1 MKRQLNSFFL
11 ALFIFASLPI
21 ITSCGVSSGK
31 FRIEGRLRNINQGEF
46 YVYSPDGGLVGIDT
60 IRVADGRFSY
70 ETSLADEATY
80 MIVFPNSSEQAV
92 FGKSGAIAK
101 ISGDVTHLK
110 EIEIEGTDE
119 NEQLTELR
127 RHLINQTPP
136 EQKKSVIQFIND
148 NPGSIVT
155 VHLIDKYLL
164 QAEKPNYKEA
174 YDLVDSM
181 LKKVPG
187 NIRLQALRKQ
197 LETVRNMADFKRLP
211 DFSATDIY
219 GKPVNAFT
227 LKSELNVVLFWASWM
242 SENYSLISQMQT
254 MKKEYGS
261 RLAVLSICID
271 AQKDDCKRRA
281 DRDSLKWATICDG
294 KMWQSPLLRK
304 FCVVDVPCYMLID
317 RSGRVIERNLSLN
330 DLRQKIEKR
339 LKKAE

>member
-21 ITSCGVSSGK
+21 LTSCGVSSGK

-92 FGKSGAIAK
+92 FGKSGATAE

-219 GKPVNAFT
+219 G
-227 LKSELNVVLFWASWM
+227 
-242 SENYSLISQMQT
+242 
-254 MKKEYGS
+254 
-261 RLAVLSICID
+261 
-271 AQKDDCKRRA
+271 
-281 DRDSLKWATICDG
+281 
-294 KMWQSPLLRK
+294 
-304 FCVVDVPCYMLID
+304 
-317 RSGRVIERNLSLN
+317 
-330 DLRQKIEKR
+330 
-339 LKKAE
+339 

>member
-21 ITSCGVSSGK
+21 LTSCGVSSGK

-92 FGKSGAIAK
+92 FGKSEATAE

-174 YDLVDSM
+174 YGLVDSM

-317 RSGRVIERNLSLN
+317 RSGRVIERDLSLN

>member
-11 ALFIFASLPI
+11 ALFVFASLSVL
-21 ITSCGVSSGK
+21 TSCRVSSGK

-92 FGKSGAIAK
+92 FGKSGATAK

-197 LETVRNMADFKRLP
+197 LETVRNMTDFKRLP

-254 MKKEYGS
+254 LKREYGP

-271 AQKDDCKRRA
+271 PQKDDCKRRS
-281 DRDSLKWATICDG
+281 DRDSLKWATVCDG

-304 FCVVDVPCYMLID
+304 FCVIDVPCYMLID
-317 RSGRVIERNLSLN
+317 RSGRVIERDIALN
-330 DLRQKIEKR
+330 DLKEKIEKR

>member
-11 ALFIFASLPI
+11 ALFIFVSLPI
-21 ITSCGVSSGK
+21 LTSCGVSSGK

-92 FGKSGAIAK
+92 FGKSGATAE

-187 NIRLQALRKQ
+187 NIRMQALRKQ

-254 MKKEYGS
+254 MKREYGP

-271 AQKDDCKRRA
+271 PQKDDCKRRA
-281 DRDSLKWATICDG
+281 DRDSLKWATVCDG

-317 RSGRVIERNLSLN
+317 RSGRVIERDLSLN